1 MLSAVSVIRALLTAD
16 FTAYQRLL
24 AELDAGQRRALSVL
38 LSVAFNEAA
47 VQHFGDTRTT
57 AGIVEFVAEARATYP
72 TVGQAVSAEDAESVI
87 RAALGEDDL
96 IDTMDGYAFGAA
108 QTAVLVAL
116 VRSTATSAQD
126 VGRFLDGA
134 ADQADAYLRQR
145 ERK

>member
-24 AELDAGQRRALSVL
+24 AGLDAGQRRALSVL
-38 LSVAFNEAA
+38 LSVAFNDAA
-47 VQHFGDTRTT
+47 IQHFGDNHTT
-57 AGIVEFVAEARATYP
+57 AEIVEFVAEARATYP

-96 IDTMDGYAFGAA
+96 IDAMDGYAFGAA

-116 VRSTATSAQD
+116 VRANATSAQD
-126 VGRFLDGA
+126 VDRFLDGA
-134 ADQADAYLRQR
+134 ADQADTYLRQR